1 MGLAAWAIAV
11 FCRVPTMPGRVAGA
25 IEPARAS
32 TLEPARCE
40 FAMGLICPA
49 GKEAREAG
57 PALLVKKCWLFA
69 AAVGKAPRF
78 TGRFT
83 GCRLAW
89 VGVTGS
95 LPCIRLPCRSM
106 FSFTGWR
113 LRAMRPFAKFCEETV
128 VMAPRRCA
136 LVMIPWRF
144 DP

>member
-1 MGLAAWAIAV
+1 MG
-11 FCRVPTMPGRVAGA
+11 F
-25 IEPARAS
+25 
-32 TLEPARCE
+32 
-40 FAMGLICPA
+40 ICPA

-69 AAVGKAPRF
+69 AAVGKAARF

-83 GCRLAW
+83 GCRLAL

-95 LPCIRLPCRSM
+95 VPCIRLPCRSM

-113 LRAMRPFAKFCEETV
+113 LCAMRPFAKFCEETV
-128 VMAPRRCA
+128 VIAPRKCA
-136 LVMIPWRF
+136 LVMIPCRF